1 MNELRCSSTPFH
13 AIEQTYPRGDE
24 KRRLSVVS
32 WNPKGK
38 RKYGRI
44 YGVQMLISVRYHEP
58 LTLGNLGVT
67 VANNFT
73 K

>member
-1 MNELRCSSTPFH
+1 MLIDPVSCYCADIS
-13 AIEQTYPRGDE
+13 RGDE